1 MSDDGGGT
9 GGGGDGGGDGD
20 GDGGGGMTGGGEGGR
35 REVTENE
42 RRSLSGHERDGR
54 DGRDGGDGDDVS
66 GSDGRGR
73 GAHQYSRG
81 QENGEEGGSVA
92 VTRRFERSK
101 YFEHGHSSPHEHSSS
116 DATQQS
122 HSQHSQHSEHSASH
136 DLFVGQ
142 RIFSE
147 GPNQPFNTD
156 IDDCWILKTGSDA
169 DTAAVVD
176 LTFDDNGSLVEATHE
191 MRDLARYAP
200 DAEMQ
205 RIVDEAE
212 SLIRDMEDGES
223 YTI

>member
-1 MSDDGGGT
+1 M
-9 GGGGDGGGDGD
+9 
-20 GDGGGGMTGGGEGGR
+20 
-35 REVTENE
+35 
-42 RRSLSGHERDGR
+42 
-54 DGRDGGDGDDVS
+54 
-66 GSDGRGR
+66 
-73 GAHQYSRG
+73 
-81 QENGEEGGSVA
+81 A

-101 YFEHGHSSPHEHSSS
+101 YFEHGHSSS

-122 HSQHSQHSEHSASH
+122 HSQHSQHSEHSEHSASH